1 MPKVGTGKSAKHFSY
16 TKKGEAAAKR
26 EAAQS
31 GKKVSHK
38 DAKKPKK

>member
-1 MPKVGTGKSAKHFSY
+1 MPKVGPKRFSY

-26 EAAQS
+26 EATRS
-31 GKKVSHK
+31 GKKVTRK